1 MLKSLF
7 YLKVVLKDDDFSR
20 GVYDLFS
27 KNSKRGYED
36 KKNCSVEGYENLE
49 FICEKSLM

>member
-1 MLKSLF
+1 MF
-7 YLKVVLKDDDFSR
+7 YLKDVLKEDDSSR

-36 KKNCSVEGYENLE
+36 KKLLSGGLLD
-49 FICEKSLM
+49 FLLLSLFVKNH